1 MTKAYI
7 DMNNKIYKNP
17 KNNFEKDFFRLM
29 NNEMFGKT
37 MTNNRKHED
46 INFVADDKKEN
57 CLVSEPNYRA
67 TKRF

>member
-1 MTKAYI
+1 
-7 DMNNKIYKNP
+7 
-17 KNNFEKDFFRLM
+17 
-29 NNEMFGKT
+29 MFGKT

-67 TKRF
+67 TKQF